1 MLKTLWEKGRIVL
14 SIVLN
19 LFIVRWEPV
28 AIRMTW
34 EAVGSQ
40 TFTFYT
46 ENSNVFAFF
55 VCLLVAVFQLVCLF
69 TGRQLPRW
77 VKALKFI
84 ATCCLTM
91 TFLTVVFVLGPYYSS
106 QGGVVFLLTES
117 SMLYHHLLNPLCAFV
132 SFVFLEREP
141 RLPAKCIPL
150 ALVPTV
156 LYGSVA
162 LWANYQ
168 RLLVGPYPFLMVYEQ
183 TQMQTVL
190 WSAAILAMNLFYA
203 WLVWRLGGN
212 RRRKSG
218 VGLAFRHS
226 R

>member
-1 MLKTLWEKGRIVL
+1 MRKTFWEKGRIVL
-14 SIVLN
+14 SILLN

-28 AIRMTW
+28 AIWMTW

-55 VCLLVAVFQLVCLF
+55 VCLLVAVCQAGCLF
-69 TGRQLPRW
+69 TGWRLPRW

-91 TFLTVVFVLGPYYSS
+91 TFLTVVFVLGPYYSD

-132 SFVFLEREP
+132 SFVLLEREP
-141 RLPAKCIPL
+141 RLSARCIPL

-156 LYGSVA
+156 LYGTLA
-162 LWANYQ
+162 LWANYK
-168 RLLVGPYPFLMVYEQ
+168 RLITGPYPFLMVYNQ
-183 TQMQTVL
+183 TLRQTVL
-190 WSAAILAMNLFYA
+190 WCVVILAMNLFYA

-212 RRRKSG
+212 QRKKG
-218 VGLAFRHS
+218 KVGLLFRS
-226 R
+226 